1 MLRRPVSVTL
11 PDSVAGH
18 PHADAMRSMLDGAL
32 AAVAPEA
39 CIERHLRRE
48 GDTLAIGDRRYDL
61 ARFRRVRIFGAGK
74 ASVGLTRA
82 VLDRLGDVEVDG
94 LVIAKH
100 GADEDLGAVRLRT
113 AAHPTPDASSLEA
126 TRELIDL
133 LGDSNEDDLVLCPI
147 SGGASS
153 LMTQPDEMSL
163 EELSA
168 RTAELIR
175 SGATIQVIN
184 ERRRAW
190 DRIKG
195 GGLAAAAGPAE
206 VVGLV
211 LSDVVGDPLRYI
223 GSGPTVP
230 DRPDDRIHNVIV
242 GRNADAIEGARLAG
256 ERLGLQ
262 IGLHR
267 DPLVGEAREVGVQV
281 ARILARAG
289 DGFPVA
295 APGCLLLGGET
306 TVTVVGNGRGG
317 RNQELALAAVR
328 RLHGTDVVLVTLAT
342 DGEDGPTP
350 AAGAVA
356 TGQTQ
361 SRAQA
366 AGLVPAAALSAN
378 DSHGFFDA
386 LGDIITTGPTGTNVG
401 DLVLGFVF

>member
-1 MLRRPVSVTL
+1 MLGRPVSVKL
-11 PDSVAGH
+11 PDSIAEH
-18 PHADAMRSMLDGAL
+18 PHAEAMRSMLDGAL

-39 CIERHLRRE
+39 CIARHVERE
-48 GDTLAIGDRRYDL
+48 GDELRIGDRHHDL
-61 ARFRRVRIFGAGK
+61 GRFGRVRIFGAGK

-82 VLDRLGDVEVDG
+82 LLDRLEGVAVDG

-100 GADEDLGAVRLRT
+100 GSDVDLGAVKLRT
-113 AAHPTPDASSLEA
+113 AAHPTPDASSVEA
-126 TRELIDL
+126 TAELL
-133 LGDSNEDDLVLCPI
+133 EMLGDSKDDDLVLCPI

-153 LMTQPDEMSL
+153 LMTAPDGMTL
-163 EELSA
+163 EELSS
-168 RTAELIR
+168 RTAELLR
-175 SGATIQVIN
+175 NGATIQVIN
-184 ERRRAW
+184 ERRRSW

-195 GGLAAAAGPAE
+195 GGLAAAAAPAR

-230 DRPDDRIHNVIV
+230 DRPDERIQNLVV

-256 ERLGLQ
+256 ERCGLQ

-267 DPLVGEAREVGVQV
+267 DPLVGEAREAGVTV
-281 ARILARAG
+281 ARILARSG

-295 APGCLLLGGET
+295 DPGCLLLGGET

-328 RLHGTDVVLVTLAT
+328 RLHGTDAVLVTLAT

-350 AAGAVA
+350 AAGAVV

-361 SRAQA
+361 ARAQA

-378 DSHGFFDA
+378 DSHGFFHA
-386 LGDIITTGPTGTNVG
+386 LGDLITTGPTGTNVG